1 MKETME
7 FELFRVKLFTA
18 AVDKGFKD
26 CEVFYASGAMFS
38 LKVFEGELREY
49 KSAGNA
55 GLSFRGTYRNGKMGY
70 AYTERLGED
79 IIPFLVDNAAQ
90 NAEIIE
96 DTDTEE
102 IFAGSPSYP
111 QVNTWDESLA
121 KLPAADKIAIALKV
135 EQAAKAADPRVKGV
149 DWCGLSSSEGE
160 VRIANSLGL
169 NLYERTNFAGVWSV
183 PRVQGDDGQLKQ
195 QGDVWAG
202 KDFAFFDAVAF
213 GRYTAELALSHLGAK
228 SIPTGK
234 YAVILTGTAMS
245 DLLRCFSSVF
255 SAEQAQKGFSL
266 LKGKIG
272 TQVGSAALSI
282 RDDPFLDQMPG
293 SSAFDCEGVATRNKL
308 IIENGVFHSFLH
320 NRKTAKKDGVA
331 PTGNASKRSF
341 KSSVGIGPTNFYIVP
356 SDKTQVALMAELGEG
371 LLIDSL
377 EGLHS
382 GANPVSGDFSVSAEG
397 HEIHEGKKGRAVE
410 QITLAGNFFTL
421 LQDVAAVA
429 ADLEFKDRVS
439 SPSVWVREL
448 NVSGL

>member
-1 MKETME
+1 ME
-7 FELFRVKLFTA
+7 FELFREKLFTA
-18 AVDKGFKD
+18 AVEKGFKD
-26 CEVFYASGAMFS
+26 CEVFYTSGTTFT

-49 KSAGNA
+49 KNAGNA

-96 DTDTEE
+96 DTDIEDLFT
-102 IFAGSPSYP
+102 GSPSYP
-111 QVNTWDESLA
+111 QAQTWDESLA
-121 KLPAADKIAIALKV
+121 KVPAADKIAIALKV

-149 DWCGLSSSEGE
+149 DFCGLYTGESET
-160 VRIANSLGL
+160 RIANSLGL
-169 NLYERTNFAGVWSV
+169 NLGERVNHASVWAM
-183 PRVQGDDGQLKQ
+183 PRVQGDDGQIKQ
-195 QGDVWAG
+195 QGDSWNG
-202 KDFAFFDAVAF
+202 KDFTLFDPAAF

-228 SIPTGK
+228 SVSTGK
-234 YAVILTGTAMS
+234 YAVILTGTAMG
-245 DLLRCFSSVF
+245 DMLGYFSSVF

-282 RDDPFLDQMPG
+282 RDDPLLDRLPG
-293 SSAFDCEGVATRNKL
+293 TTAFDSEGVASKNKV
-308 IIENGVFHSFLH
+308 IIENGVFRSFLH
-320 NRKTAKKDGVA
+320 NRKTAKKDGVE

-341 KSSVGIGPTNFYIVP
+341 KSAVGIGPTNFYIVP
-356 SDKTQVALMAELGEG
+356 SDKTQAALMAEMGDG

-397 HEIHEGKKGRAVE
+397 HEVRGGKKGCAVE

-421 LQDVAAVA
+421 LQNVAAVA
-429 ADLEFKDRVS
+429 ADLEFKDTVS

-448 NVSGL
+448 SVSGL

>member
-1 MKETME
+1 ME
-7 FELFRVKLFTA
+7 FELFREKLFTA

-26 CEVFYASGAMFS
+26 CEVFYTSGTMFN

-49 KSAGNA
+49 KNAGNT

-96 DTDTEE
+96 DTDIEDL
-102 IFAGSPSYP
+102 FVGSPSYP
-111 QVNTWDESLA
+111 QVKTWDESLA
-121 KLPAADKIAIALKV
+121 KLPVADKIAIALKV
-135 EQAAKAADPRVKGV
+135 EQATKAADPRVKGV
-149 DWCGLSSSEGE
+149 DWCGLSTSEGE
-160 VRIANSLGL
+160 IRIANSLGL
-169 NLYERTNFAGVWSV
+169 NLCERENLASVWSV
-183 PRVQGDDGQLKQ
+183 PRVQGDDGQVKQ
-195 QGDVWAG
+195 QGDVWNG
-202 KDFAFFDAVAF
+202 KDLALFDAAAF

-228 SIPTGK
+228 GVSTGK

-245 DLLRCFSSVF
+245 DLLGCFSSVF

-266 LKGKIG
+266 LKDKVG
-272 TQVGSAALSI
+272 TQVGSAVLSI
-282 RDDPFLDQMPG
+282 RDDPLLDQLPG
-293 SSAFDCEGVATRNKL
+293 TAAFDCEGVAAKNKV
-308 IIENGVFHSFLH
+308 IIENGVFRSFLH
-320 NRKTAKKDGVA
+320 NRKTAKKDGVE

-341 KSSVGIGPTNFYIVP
+341 KSSVDIGPTNFYIAP
-356 SDKTQVALMAELGEG
+356 SDKTQATLMAEMGEG

-397 HEIHEGKKGRAVE
+397 HEVHGGKKSRAVE
-410 QITLAGNFFTL
+410 QITIAGNFFTL
-421 LQDVAAVA
+421 LQDVVAVA
-429 ADLEFKDRVS
+429 ADLEFKGKVS

-448 NVSGL
+448 SVSGL